1 MSYVYQGSKMW
12 SRSGLLGLVVF
23 SLALADKFDEDNYG
37 VRYADNCE
45 VCKVVSDEFLMLLSE
60 SEGKSEVLE
69 TGYSIEKVYLQ
80 SVLIS
85 QKVSTQVSLLS
96 PK

>member
-1 MSYVYQGSKMW
+1 MW
-12 SRSGLLGLVVF
+12 SRSGLLSIIVF

-69 TGYSIEKVYLQ
+69 TGYSIEKVHLH
-80 SVLIS
+80 LI
-85 QKVSTQVSLLS
+85 VGF
-96 PK
+96 